1 MSPRQDVPL
10 EEKGFYHSSAT
21 TGRRIFARLESET
34 SSGDGENHNNDDEDN
49 GSLFC
54 QEYEQR
60 SKELV
65 ENSGLAPS
73 SSYCFPKIPP
83 TISLPILVFIDM
95 FAVSLV
101 VPLLF
106 QYYKNAGVTSANQ
119 RELLSSVFSSSQ
131 IVGGMV
137 LGALADAQ
145 FLKRKTILFVS
156 FGGSAVAYAMIAFGG
171 FHALIV
177 SRILV
182 GLVKQTM
189 TVTTSMLT
197 KCTTE
202 ESRAQ
207 SMGLL
212 QSSATASWIVG
223 PSAGAI
229 LFKYVDPRAP
239 ALLACALFLLNMMLA
254 AAWLTEDLDDDT
266 PLTDDETSTTQP
278 QTTAHKAKKQR
289 KADFWM
295 NLKECF
301 SSQALASV
309 ITATLLFSWVNR
321 ATSYASMGSYYE
333 DMYGMEPH
341 HRGYIQSYQQV
352 LGFIVQSVLIG
363 PLLSFMG
370 GEQKAVCWSAL
381 LLASAT
387 FLELHR
393 SMVIFL
399 VVLSPAI
406 SVSTTMMNVSLRS
419 LLTRVAPKDSIFSVF
434 AALDVL
440 QNASAVTVPFYRTY
454 LFRVLGGSSGD
465 LHSSMEGDPDPISW
479 VISSGLHWFVA
490 SFVMVYLLRP
500 DKSSQLLSAQSV
512 GQNKKKL

>member
-1 MSPRQDVPL
+1 MMEDSKL
-10 EEKGFYHSSAT
+10 A
-21 TGRRIFARLESET
+21 T
-34 SSGDGENHNNDDEDN
+34 SSIYSIPN
-49 GSLFC
+49 
-54 QEYEQR
+54 
-60 SKELV
+60 
-65 ENSGLAPS
+65 
-73 SSYCFPKIPP
+73 IPP
-83 TISLPILVFIDM
+83 TLSLPILVFIDM

-131 IVGGMV
+131 IVGGMI

-156 FGGSAVAYAMIAFGG
+156 FGGSAIAYAMIAFGG
-171 FHALIV
+171 FHALII

-202 ESRAQ
+202 SNRAQ

-239 ALLACALFLLNMMLA
+239 ALLACALFLVNMILA
-254 AAWLTEDLDDDT
+254 MAWLKEDLDEDVKKNAQ
-266 PLTDDETSTTQP
+266 QP
-278 QTTAHKAKKQR
+278 R
-289 KADFWM
+289 KSDFWK

-301 SSQALASV
+301 SSQALGSV
-309 ITATLLFSWVNR
+309 ITATLLFTWVNR
-321 ATSYASMGSYYE
+321 ATSYSSLGSYYE

-352 LGFIVQSVLIG
+352 LGFIIQSSLIG
-363 PLLSFMG
+363 PLLSAMG

-387 FLELHR
+387 FLELLR
-393 SMVIFL
+393 SMSVFL

-406 SVSTTMMNVSLRS
+406 AVSTTMMNVSLRS

-454 LFRVLGGSSGD
+454 LFRVLGGSSGE

-479 VISSGLHWFVA
+479 VISSGLHWFLA

-500 DKSSQLLSAQSV
+500 DRSRHHLSDPSV
-512 GQNKKKL
+512 GHTKKEL

>member
-1 MSPRQDVPL
+1 
-10 EEKGFYHSSAT
+10 
-21 TGRRIFARLESET
+21 
-34 SSGDGENHNNDDEDN
+34 
-49 GSLFC
+49 
-54 QEYEQR
+54 
-60 SKELV
+60 
-65 ENSGLAPS
+65 
-73 SSYCFPKIPP
+73 
-83 TISLPILVFIDM
+83 M

-145 FLKRKTILFVS
+145 FLKRKTILLVS

-171 FHALIV
+171 FHALII

-202 ESRAQ
+202 TNRAQ

-239 ALLACALFLLNMMLA
+239 ALLACALFVLNMMLA
-254 AAWLTEDLDDDT
+254 VAWLKEDLEDEVES
-266 PLTDDETSTTQP
+266 PLMTSDETSTNQP
-278 QTTAHKAKKQR
+278 TNASPTTTKSKKLR

-295 NLKECF
+295 NLKSCF
-301 SSQALASV
+301 SSQALGSV

-352 LGFIVQSVLIG
+352 LGFIVQSSLIG
-363 PLLSFMG
+363 PLLAIMG

-419 LLTRVAPKDSIFSVF
+419 LLTRVAPEDSIFSVF

-454 LFRVLGGSSGD
+454 LFRVLGGSSGE

-479 VISSGLHWFVA
+479 VISSGLHWFLA
-490 SFVMVYLLRP
+490 SFLMIYLLRP
-500 DKSSQLLSAQSV
+500 DKSSQRLSVQSV
-512 GQNKKKL
+512 GQTKKQV